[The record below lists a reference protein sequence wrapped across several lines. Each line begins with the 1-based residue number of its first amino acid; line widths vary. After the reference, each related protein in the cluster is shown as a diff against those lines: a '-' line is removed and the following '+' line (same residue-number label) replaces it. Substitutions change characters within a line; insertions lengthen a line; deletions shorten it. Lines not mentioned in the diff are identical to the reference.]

1 MITRLIPTV
10 QKKFFATIDEKELE
24 LLKGAKYE
32 KENQVY
38 QRNNLMLDFL
48 FYTGI
53 RVKEL
58 VNIKHSDYQDKS
70 LRIHGK
76 GNKIRHVFAP
86 DFLVKC
92 FNGSVDYLFT
102 SKNGKKLDTTQIRI
116 MIYR

>member
-53 RVKEL
+53 RVSEL
-58 VNIKHSDYQDKS
+58 VNLKQSDYQNKS

-76 GNKIRHVFAP
+76 GNKIRFIFIP
-86 DFLVKC
+86 DFLVKY
-92 FNGSVDYLFT
+92 FGDGEGYLFT
-102 SKNGKKLDTTQIRI
+102 
-116 MIYR
+116 